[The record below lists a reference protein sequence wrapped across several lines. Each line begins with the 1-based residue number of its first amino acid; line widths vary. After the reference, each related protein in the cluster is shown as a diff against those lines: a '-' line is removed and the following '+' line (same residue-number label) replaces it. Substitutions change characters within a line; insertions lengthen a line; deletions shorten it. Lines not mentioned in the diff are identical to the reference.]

1 MAIRILVT
9 DEVDPQGVA
18 LLTAVPEFAVDVV
31 PTLPPAELIARIG
44 DYDAFVGRSATR
56 VSAELL
62 AAARKLRVIGRAGV
76 GVDNV
81 DLDKATE
88 LGVAVINAPAGNTIA
103 VAELFFGALIGLI
116 RQLPQAAT
124 SMTDGRWDRSRLM
137 GRELKGRALGIIG
150 VGRIG
155 TEVARRAHAFGMDVG
170 GYDPYIGDDRFTS
183 LRVRRFATLDDL
195 LSASDVVTVHTP
207 LNEETR
213 GMIGAH
219 EIARLASRPPR
230 SGQGAILVNMARGGI
245 VDDRALLDALHSGAL
260 GGAVLDVYEEEP
272 LATDHPLRRA
282 PNVLLTPHMG
292 ASTFEAQR
300 NVAVDVAEAVRDALL
315 SGELSRSLNIAT
327 VSREEWRELQ
337 PSMAAAQRAAAVAR
351 AILAD
356 QGAREIRRVSLKCGP
371 EIINGSDVILASAA
385 LGVLEGVIESD
396 RLNLINA
403 RTLAEMRG
411 LELSVRESDTLG
423 HPGALEVCLMAG
435 SRDLAVEAVAVPGAP
450 TRITRIGDFHV
461 DVPPRKILVVLTNND
476 VPGVIGRVGTVL
488 GEARINI
495 AAYHQSRVAQGGQA
509 LAAISVD
516 DPVPES
522 VRQQLL
528 RLPDVLS
535 ATVVTFR

>member
-1 MAIRILVT
+1 MPIRILVT

-18 LLTAVPEFAVDVV
+18 LLTAVPEFSVDVV
-31 PTLPPAELIARIG
+31 PTLPPAELLARIG
-44 DYDAFVGRSATR
+44 EYDAFVGRSATR
-56 VSAELL
+56 VSAEFL

-88 LGVAVINAPAGNTIA
+88 LGIAVINAPAGNTIA
-103 VAELFFGALIGLI
+103 VAELFFGALLGLL
-116 RQLPQAAT
+116 RQLPRAAT
-124 SMTDGRWDRSRLM
+124 SMMEGRWDRSKLM
-137 GRELKGRALGIIG
+137 GSELKGRVLGIVG

-155 TEVARRAHAFGMDVG
+155 TEVARRAHAFGMDAG
-170 GYDPYIGDDRFTS
+170 GYDPYIGEDRFTS
-183 LRVRRFATLDDL
+183 LRVRRFGALEDL
-195 LSASDVVTVHTP
+195 LAASDVVTVHTP
-207 LNEETR
+207 LNDETR
-213 GMIGAH
+213 AMIGVR
-219 EIARLASRPPR
+219 ELARLRK
-230 SGQGAILVNMARGGI
+230 GAILVNMARGGI
-245 VDDRALLDALHSGAL
+245 VDDEALLDALRSGRLA
-260 GGAVLDVYEEEP
+260 GAVLDVYEHEP
-272 LATDHPLRRA
+272 LASDHPLRRA
-282 PNVLLTPHMG
+282 SNVLLTPHIG

-371 EIINGSDVILASAA
+371 AIINGSDVILASAA

-495 AAYHQSRVAQGGQA
+495 AAYHQSRVAQGGKA

-516 DPVPES
+516 DPVPEA
-522 VRQQLL
+522 VRQHLL